1 MASFDYFVVFAE
13 MRTGSNFL
21 ESNLNAFDGVTCH
34 GEAFNPHFI
43 GYPNRTEVLGITQA
57 ERDVNP
63 KQLIAAIK
71 AERAGRE
78 TVISGFRYFN
88 DHDPRI
94 LDTIL
99 NDPRCAKIVLT
110 RNPVESYV
118 SRKIAASTGQWKL
131 TNVKHARSEKI
142 RFDAAEFEKHAEA
155 IQNFQIRIL
164 NALQRTGQT
173 AFYLDYEDLQDVAVM
188 NGIAS
193 WLGVP
198 ARLEG
203 LDKKLKKQNPEPL
216 EDKVTNY
223 AEMERGLA
231 GIDRFNL
238 TRTPNF
244 EPRRGALIPHYV
256 AAPESPLI
264 YQTLR
269 SGPEATVRAWL
280 SALDDGKDLLEKFNQ
295 KTLRRWKADHAGH
308 RSFTVIRHPVAR
320 AHAAYCERILP
331 ASGPNAF
338 PEIRQNLRQHFGLDL
353 PEGKLGSDYDID
365 AHRNGFKA
373 FLAFVKANLN
383 GQTNLRIDQ
392 AWSSQTGLLQGMT
405 NFLPPEMIIREEEMA
420 EELVRLAH
428 KVGLSNPPPI
438 PDQTDPHRPALEK
451 IYDAEIEAATREA
464 VGRDYDS
471 FSFGNWA

>member
-1 MASFDYFVVFAE
+1 MACFDYFVVFAE

-21 ESNLNAFDGVTCH
+21 ETNLNAFDGVTCH

-43 GYPNRTEVLGITQA
+43 GYPNRTEILGLTKA
-57 ERDVNP
+57 ERDVSP
-63 KQLIAAIK
+63 KKLIAAIK
-71 AERAGRE
+71 AESAGRD
-78 TVISGFRYFN
+78 TVISGFRFFN

-99 NDPRCAKIVLT
+99 SDTRCAKIVLT

-131 TNVKHARSEKI
+131 TNIKHAKSEKI
-142 RFDAAEFEKHAEA
+142 RFEVLEFERHLEA
-155 IQNFQIRIL
+155 IQAFQVKLL

-173 AFYLDYEDLQDVAVM
+173 AFYLDYEDLQDVEVM
-188 NGIAS
+188 NGIAT
-193 WLGVP
+193 WLGIP
-198 ARLEG
+198 ARLEA

-216 EDKVTNY
+216 EDKVVNFG
-223 AEMERGLA
+223 EMEHALT

-238 TRTPNF
+238 SRTPNF

-256 AAPESPLI
+256 AAPETGLL

-269 SGPEATVRAWL
+269 SGPESIVRGWL
-280 SALDDGKDLLEKFNQ
+280 SAIDDGKDVIEKFNQ
-295 KTLRRWKADHAGH
+295 KSLRKWKADHPGH

-331 ASGPNAF
+331 PVGPNAF
-338 PEIRQNLRQHFGLDL
+338 PEIRQNLRRHFGLDL
-353 PEGKLGSDYDID
+353 PEGKVGQNYDVD
-365 AHRNGFKA
+365 AHREGFKA
-373 FLAFVKANLN
+373 FLAFVKANLS

-405 NFLPPEMIIREEEMA
+405 NFLPPEVIIREEEMA
-420 EELVRLAH
+420 EEFDRLAR
-428 KVGLSNPPPI
+428 KVGKVSPPPV
-438 PDQTDPHRPALEK
+438 PADTDPHRPALEK
-451 IYDAEIEAATREA
+451 IYDKDIEAAVRDA
-464 VGRDYDS
+464 FGRDYDS
-471 FSFGNWA
+471 FSFADWA